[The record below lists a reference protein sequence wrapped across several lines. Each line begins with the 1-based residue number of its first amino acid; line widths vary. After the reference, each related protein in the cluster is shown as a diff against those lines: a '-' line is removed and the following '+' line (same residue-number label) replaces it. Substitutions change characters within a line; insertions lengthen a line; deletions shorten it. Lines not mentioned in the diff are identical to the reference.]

1 MACACA
7 GPLTGLALC
16 SETASKAKSLL
27 SPRMLTY
34 ISMQSGGL
42 VIEPVTSTLDAFT
55 VCAPDLVHGSPDC
68 PEFALAVNDT
78 GLEFRSRYISARH
91 LKTLILKSSNWLRVG
106 GVEDVYKTG
115 ESWSARKIV
124 SFANEQ
130 ASLIRRHFGSSNELR
145 EFAVV
150 NDDVMAAVNAFAGT
164 GILERESS
172 PFFHAGFR
180 HADWSGDWC
189 ATGELMLKGDH
200 QRIGRFGKSLV
211 DRGAIQQ
218 SPECF
223 TNVPCCNILKAMN
236 L

>member
-7 GPLTGLALC
+7 GSLTGSAWH
-16 SETASKAKSLL
+16 SNTASKAKALL

-42 VIEPVTSTLDAFT
+42 VIEPITSTLDAFT

-68 PEFALAVNDT
+68 PEFALAVSDT
-78 GLEFRSRYISARH
+78 GLEFRSHYISARH

-124 SFANEQ
+124 SFAGELAGQ
-130 ASLIRRHFGSSNELR
+130 IRRHFGPSKQLR

-150 NDDVMAAVNAFAGT
+150 NDDVMAAVNAFART

-172 PFFHAGFR
+172 PFFHAAFQ
-180 HADWSGDWC
+180 HADWSGDWW

-218 SPECF
+218 SPTCF
-223 TNVPCCNILKAMN
+223 GNVPHEHVLAG
-236 L
+236 LDL